1 MMSFKISAAFVML
14 GAASTVSAHAASPL
28 AVAVALEN
36 FKNAKIVPDV
46 LSTFNPSGLMTLNFT
61 TGVGRP
67 AIGEAVARTNVSDT
81 PVLMIRGSEEAEAQA
96 GGPFNVTNT
105 RYTVLCIDGN
115 TAGSSNPGGYNLHYL
130 ENNLAYGE
138 NHDHTVTLNS
148 TGSPVVAYA
157 APNPPS
163 GSGPHRYIW
172 LTYAQPGDFS
182 APSSPAPGSGVAL
195 FNLTQYTSA
204 ANLGNPIV
212 GTYFTVQE
220 GAANASVASTTAV
233 DSTTLPQYTATA
245 TASTNSTHGDGHSN
259 SGAKSTVW
267 IPGNSNELTVDSDL
281 VYHHESV
288 QFAYIALSNT
298 TYFVS
303 TSAKNY
309 DALSCTPTTQ
319 LAFRRSFATPVDITP
334 HKLNIPTPVAASA
347 SDLAP
352 LEKYIYDCILNG
364 PPSAPLSRIHTEYK
378 SHAGRVLDV
387 QLPYESRP
395 GAQRR
400 VSPLSPDNNE
410 IVLVAHL
417 VVTKAG
423 RRHVSLSSGFALNF
437 DTEGKGEQCIATCCH
452 SLEEAEPQITRIVS
466 PEACMSPSGL
476 YIFPASG
483 SPVPVTGVHSSLP
496 RHDILL
502 LSIPHTTPRLR
513 ALPLSPYP
521 APEGSPLSVRLL
533 SSHGQPELQSH
544 GGKEVWGEW
553 LDGFALR
560 KWVTEG
566 KVLGYRD
573 LAGRESKPGTYD
585 ALSHMLFNV
594 LPTPGS
600 SGAPLV
606 DEHGAVVGM
615 ALGTRMDNRVEG
627 NRGWGVP
634 AELIYEMF
642 TLPGLNLKK
651 K

>member
-1 MMSFKISAAFVML
+1 M
-14 GAASTVSAHAASPL
+14 
-28 AVAVALEN
+28 
-36 FKNAKIVPDV
+36 
-46 LSTFNPSGLMTLNFT
+46 STFGSTIMRVSSLRTLRHQIRRSSSQLLQRTSNYSVILHTGYYKTTPS
-61 TGVGRP
+61 
-67 AIGEAVARTNVSDT
+67 
-81 PVLMIRGSEEAEAQA
+81 
-96 GGPFNVTNT
+96 
-105 RYTVLCIDGN
+105 
-115 TAGSSNPGGYNLHYL
+115 
-130 ENNLAYGE
+130 
-138 NHDHTVTLNS
+138 
-148 TGSPVVAYA
+148 
-157 APNPPS
+157 
-163 GSGPHRYIW
+163 
-172 LTYAQPGDFS
+172 
-182 APSSPAPGSGVAL
+182 
-195 FNLTQYTSA
+195 
-204 ANLGNPIV
+204 
-212 GTYFTVQE
+212 
-220 GAANASVASTTAV
+220 
-233 DSTTLPQYTATA
+233 
-245 TASTNSTHGDGHSN
+245 
-259 SGAKSTVW
+259 
-267 IPGNSNELTVDSDL
+267 
-281 VYHHESV
+281 
-288 QFAYIALSNT
+288 
-298 TYFVS
+298 
-303 TSAKNY
+303 

-319 LAFRRSFATPVDITP
+319 LVFRRSFATPVDIAP
-334 HKLNIPTPVAASA
+334 HKLNIPTPVAAST
-347 SDLAP
+347 SELAP

-400 VSPLSPDNNE
+400 
-410 IVLVAHL
+410 
-417 VVTKAG
+417 
-423 RRHVSLSSGFALNF
+423 
-437 DTEGKGEQCIATCCH
+437 
-452 SLEEAEPQITRIVS
+452 ITRIVS

-521 APEGSPLSVRLL
+521 APEGSTLSVRLL

-553 LDGFALR
+553 LDGFALL

>member
-61 TGVGRP
+61 AGVGRP

-259 SGAKSTVW
+259 SGAKSTRA
-267 IPGNSNELTVDSDL
+267 NSQYVDL
-281 VYHHESV
+281 RVYHHESV
-288 QFAYIALSNT
+288 QFAYIAPSNT
-298 TYFVS
+298 TFFVS

-319 LAFRRSFATPVDITP
+319 LVFRRSFATPVDIAP
-334 HKLNIPTPVAASA
+334 HKLNIPTPVAAST
-347 SDLAP
+347 SELAP

-364 PPSAPLSRIHTEYK
+364 PPSAPLSRIHTGYK

-395 GAQRR
+395 SAQRR
-400 VSPLSPDNNE
+400 VSPSSPDNNE

-437 DTEGKGEQCIATCCH
+437 DTEGEGEQCIATCCH
-452 SLEEAEPQITRIVS
+452 SLEEAGTTFSSVELETILSRTTDNAGNPI
-466 PEACMSPSGL
+466 
-476 YIFPASG
+476 
-483 SPVPVTGVHSSLP
+483 PVTGVHSSLP

-502 LSIPHTTPRLR
+502 LSVPHTTPRLR
-513 ALPLSPYP
+513 TLPLSPYP
-521 APEGSPLSVRLL
+521 APEGSPLGVRLL

-553 LDGFALR
+553 LDGFALL

>member
-61 TGVGRP
+61 AGVGRP

-259 SGAKSTVW
+259 SGAKSTRA
-267 IPGNSNELTVDSDL
+267 NSQYVDL
-281 VYHHESV
+281 RVYHHESV
-288 QFAYIALSNT
+288 QFAYIAPSNT
-298 TYFVS
+298 TFFVS

-319 LAFRRSFATPVDITP
+319 LVFRRSFATPVDIAP
-334 HKLNIPTPVAASA
+334 HKLNIPTPVAAST
-347 SDLAP
+347 SELAP

-364 PPSAPLSRIHTEYK
+364 PPSLLSLAYIRNTNHTQGACLMY
-378 SHAGRVLDV
+378 SFPTNLGLVL
-387 QLPYESRP
+387 R
-395 GAQRR
+395 
-400 VSPLSPDNNE
+400 
-410 IVLVAHL
+410 
-417 VVTKAG
+417 
-423 RRHVSLSSGFALNF
+423 
-437 DTEGKGEQCIATCCH
+437 GE
-452 SLEEAEPQITRIVS
+452 
-466 PEACMSPSGL
+466 
-476 YIFPASG
+476 
-483 SPVPVTGVHSSLP
+483 
-496 RHDILL
+496 HDI
-502 LSIPHTTPRLR
+502 SSSVPHTTPRLR

-521 APEGSPLSVRLL
+521 APEGSTQCATIIITWPTRASIPRR
-533 SSHGQPELQSH
+533 E
-544 GGKEVWGEW
+544 
-553 LDGFALR
+553 R
-560 KWVTEG
+560 
-566 KVLGYRD
+566 VLGYRD

-606 DEHGAVVGM
+606 DEHGAVVVWRWAPEWTTAWKEIEDG
-615 ALGTRMDNRVEG
+615 ACQ
-627 NRGWGVP
+627 P
-634 AELIYEMF
+634 S
-642 TLPGLNLKK
+642 
-651 K
+651 

>member
-61 TGVGRP
+61 AGVGRP

-259 SGAKSTVW
+259 SGAKSTRA
-267 IPGNSNELTVDSDL
+267 NSQYVDL
-281 VYHHESV
+281 RVYHHESV
-288 QFAYIALSNT
+288 QFAYIAPSNT
-298 TYFVS
+298 TFFVS

-319 LAFRRSFATPVDITP
+319 LVFRRSFATPVDIAP
-334 HKLNIPTPVAASA
+334 HKLNIPTPVAAST
-347 SDLAP
+347 SELAP

-400 VSPLSPDNNE
+400 SPKPED
-410 IVLVAHL
+410 
-417 VVTKAG
+417 VT
-423 RRHVSLSSGFALNF
+423 
-437 DTEGKGEQCIATCCH
+437 
-452 SLEEAEPQITRIVS
+452 
-466 PEACMSPSGL
+466 
-476 YIFPASG
+476 
-483 SPVPVTGVHSSLP
+483 
-496 RHDILL
+496 HDILL

-521 APEGSPLSVRLL
+521 APEGSTLSVRLL

-553 LDGFALR
+553 LDGFALL

-585 ALSHMLFNV
+585 VLSHMLFNV